1 MRTAFIDTL
10 LERARADERVM
21 LVVGDVGFGVVTAFQ
36 RELPGQ
42 FLNAGIAEQNM
53 LGVAAGLALSG
64 RIVFVYSIANFP
76 VLRCIEQIRN
86 DVCYH
91 QANVKIVSVGG
102 GLAYGALG
110 PSHHATEDLAMMR
123 ALPNLLVTA
132 PGDPVETRLVTGAL
146 AEHHGPAYLRIGR
159 AGEPTVHHTP
169 PAFQL
174 GRAIRAREG
183 EDVTL
188 ISTGGMLHNTVMAAG
203 LLARQGIEAR
213 VLSMPTLK
221 PLDEAAIRAAARET
235 AAIFTVEEHSVV
247 GGLGGAVAEV
257 LLEADQRPACF
268 LRLGIPD
275 HFASLAGTQD
285 YLLESYGL
293 TAPQIAETVGK
304 AIRRLLVRG
313 IEAKEAAA

>member
-1 MRTAFIDTL
+1 MRTAFFETL

-21 LVVGDVGFGVVTAFQ
+21 LVVGDVGYGMVKPFQ
-36 RELPGQ
+36 EELPGQ

-53 LGVAAGLALSG
+53 LGVAAGLALCG

-76 VLRCIEQIRN
+76 VLRCLEQIRN

-91 QANVKIVSVGG
+91 QANVRIVSVGG
-102 GLAYGALG
+102 GLAYGPLG
-110 PSHHATEDLAMMR
+110 PSHHATEDLALMR
-123 ALPNLLVTA
+123 ALPDLVVTA

-146 AEHHGPAYLRIGR
+146 VTHEGPAYLRLGR
-159 AGEPTVHHTP
+159 DGEPDVHLSP

-174 GRAIRAREG
+174 GRAICVREG
-183 EDVTL
+183 HDLTL
-188 ISTGGMLHNTVMAAG
+188 ISTGGMLHNTVNAAA

-221 PLDEAAIRAAARET
+221 PLDEDAIRAAARET
-235 AAIFTVEEHSVV
+235 AAIFTIEEHSVV

-257 LLEADQRPACF
+257 LLEAEQRPAYF

-275 HFASLAGTQD
+275 HFASLAGTQE
-285 YLLESYGL
+285 YLLERYGL
-293 TAPQIAETVGK
+293 TAPQIAETAGR
-304 AIRRLLVRG
+304 ALRRLVVRVM
-313 IEAKEAAA
+313 EAKEAAA